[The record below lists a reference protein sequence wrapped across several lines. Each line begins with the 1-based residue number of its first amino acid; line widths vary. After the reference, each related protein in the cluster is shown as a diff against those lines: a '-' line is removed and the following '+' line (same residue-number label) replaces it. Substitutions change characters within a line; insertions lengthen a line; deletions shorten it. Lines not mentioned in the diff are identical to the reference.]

1 MVKLIRSVR
10 SRVGVYFVTQSPL
23 DVPESVLGE
32 LVNRVQYALL
42 TFTPKDQKA
51 VKTAA

>member
-1 MVKLIRSVR
+1 M
-10 SRVGVYFVTQSPL
+10 
-23 DVPESVLGE
+23 PESVLGK

-51 VKTAA
+51 VKTAARTFR